1 MDFSLLLN
9 NITSWRDGH
18 VMNDI
23 VFNVAQAKALKR
35 FSLIL
40 KSFTRM
46 AIATISMKMKLGLSA
61 LKPIFMRSDSLPFM
75 SSGQLKILP
84 RKSVI
89 CSPSATMYVAQKM
102 PIRILPLLRWMN

>member
-1 MDFSLLLN
+1 MDFSFLLN
-9 NITSWRDGH
+9 DIASWREGH

-23 VFNVAQAKALKR
+23 VFNLGCCCPSQGTEKV
-35 FSLIL
+35 FSYVEV
-40 KSFTRM
+40 
-46 AIATISMKMKLGLSA
+46 ATISMKMKLGLSA

-89 CSPSATMYVAQKM
+89 CSPSATMFVAQKM
-102 PIRILPLLRWMN
+102 LIRILPLLRWKS

>member
-1 MDFSLLLN
+1 
-9 NITSWRDGH
+9 
-18 VMNDI
+18 
-23 VFNVAQAKALKR
+23 
-35 FSLIL
+35 
-40 KSFTRM
+40 M

-89 CSPSATMYVAQKM
+89 CSPSATMFRRSEDAYTHLTASEMEELKTKL
-102 PIRILPLLRWMN
+102 PTSCKKPDRITQFHHYDRSVNYHEETES